1 MRRAS
6 KMNFETIMSF
16 VGVVVVPFLGF
27 LYKEATGV
35 KKELADFKTKVAE
48 EYAPRDEIKR
58 IEDKLDN
65 LYQLILDRLP
75 KRSGK

>member
-1 MRRAS
+1 M
-6 KMNFETIMSF
+6 KMSFDTIMQII
-16 VGVVVVPFLGF
+16 GVLVIPIIGF
-27 LYKEATGV
+27 LYKETSST

-58 IEDKLDN
+58 IEDKIDN

-75 KRSGK
+75 KKGK

>member
-1 MRRAS
+1 MRKAI
-6 KMNFETIMSF
+6 KMSFDTIMQII
-16 VGVVVVPFLGF
+16 GVLVIPIIGF
-27 LYKEATGV
+27 LYKETSST

-75 KRSGK
+75 KKGK

>member
-1 MRRAS
+1 MRKAL

-16 VGVVVVPFLGF
+16 VGVVVAPVVAFMFKEVLGA
-27 LYKEATGV
+27 KR
-35 KKELADFKTKVAE
+35 ELDAFKTKVAE

-75 KRSGK
+75 KREMK

>member
-1 MRRAS
+1 MKKDL
-6 KMNFETIMSF
+6 KMNFDTIMQII
-16 VGVVVVPFLGF
+16 GVLVIPLVGF
-27 LYKEATGV
+27 LYKETAQT
-35 KKELADFKTKVAE
+35 KRDLSDFKTKVAE

-75 KRSGK
+75 KKDK

>member
-1 MRRAS
+1 MDIG
-6 KMNFETIMSF
+6 FETIMSF
-16 VGVVVVPFLGF
+16 VGVVVVPIIGYVFREVSSTKRE
-27 LYKEATGV
+27 LYN
-35 KKELADFKTKVAE
+35 FKTKVAE

-75 KRSGK
+75 KRGNK

>member
-1 MRRAS
+1 MRKAM
-6 KMNFETIMSF
+6 KMSFDTIMQII
-16 VGVVVVPFLGF
+16 GVLVIPILGF
-27 LYKEATGV
+27 LYKESSST

-75 KRSGK
+75 KKGK

>member
-1 MRRAS
+1 MRKAIRMS
-6 KMNFETIMSF
+6 FDTIMQII
-16 VGVVVVPFLGF
+16 GVLVIPIIGF
-27 LYKEATGV
+27 LYKETSST

-58 IEDKLDN
+58 IEDKIDN

-75 KRSGK
+75 KKGK

>member
-1 MRRAS
+1 
-6 KMNFETIMSF
+6 MNISFETVMSF
-16 VGVVVVPFLGF
+16 VGVVVAPVVAFIFKEVLGAKRD
-27 LYKEATGV
+27 LDA
-35 KKELADFKTKVAE
+35 FKTKVAE

-75 KRSGK
+75 KKGK

>member
-1 MRRAS
+1 MRMS
-6 KMNFETIMSF
+6 FDTIMQII
-16 VGVVVVPFLGF
+16 GVLVIPIIGF
-27 LYKEATGV
+27 LYKETSTT
-35 KKELADFKTKVAE
+35 KKDLADFKTKVAE

-75 KRSGK
+75 KKGK

>member
-1 MRRAS
+1 MRKAM
-6 KMNFETIMSF
+6 KMSFDTIMQII
-16 VGVVVVPFLGF
+16 GVLVIPIIGF
-27 LYKEATGV
+27 LYKETSST

-58 IEDKLDN
+58 IEDKIDN

-75 KRSGK
+75 KKGK

>member
-1 MRRAS
+1 M
-6 KMNFETIMSF
+6 KKVIKMSF
-16 VGVVVVPFLGF
+16 DSILQIISVLIIPLIAF
-27 LYKEATGV
+27 LYKESSST
-35 KKELADFKTKVAE
+35 KKDLADFKTKVAE

-75 KRSGK
+75 KKSTK

>member
-1 MRRAS
+1 MRKAIRMS
-6 KMNFETIMSF
+6 FDTIMQII
-16 VGVVVVPFLGF
+16 GVLVIPILGF
-27 LYKEATGV
+27 LYKESSST

-75 KRSGK
+75 KKGK